1 MVNERTRRSA
11 SVAWMQSLLKIN
23 IGKSVSKEMVA
34 FGYKLKNEV
43 STFYYNTLF
52 YINHSLP
59 SICFRTPV
67 NVFHI

>member
-34 FGYKLKNEV
+34 FGDKMKNEV
-43 STFYYNTLF
+43 STFYYNT
-52 YINHSLP
+52 
-59 SICFRTPV
+59 
-67 NVFHI
+67 